1 MLCKY
6 NIAHSVKK
14 IKLWSIFDQNMTR
27 NPNILYIS
35 LIYKNSLFVTIIMKL
50 PQKEML
56 FAIMKDYIML
66 YTTAN

>member
-14 IKLWSIFDQNMTR
+14 IKLWSIFDQNMTC
-27 NPNILYIS
+27 NPNIS